1 MSACFGSSPR
11 TLNRGRGASSSAS
24 CGEARPARIRRA
36 DPMIARSRG
45 CFRRRRFSMELRLTP
60 LFLNRAAPHRAAP
73 KGIAVF
79 CQKCGKQIPDG
90 AVFCNFCGGQQG
102 VVAQAPP
109 APGYPQQAPPPGVPP
124 QPPGVP
130 QHPAAYAPA
139 GSKDLKCSS
148 CGAPLTPQGGLTLI
162 TCDYCGT
169 ATSLGT
175 AGWSVIQKH
184 FMLDNRIDQQVA
196 LETGGKWLDQ
206 GILRRNVAKNA
217 ELLEATLRYVP
228 YWIVPTSV
236 TADIQ
241 GLKGTGQVNLGGGQ
255 SAGHTAASRPS
266 TGTSRSRRR
275 TSSPRASPRSTRRRR
290 PGSASTP
297 SNRSCRTSSSP
308 RGSSSTHP
316 CGSSATIT
324 RRRRRCTS

>member
-102 VVAQAPP
+102 VVAQAPQAP
-109 APGYPQQAPPPGVPP
+109 APGYPGAPPGQGYPPQAPPGVPP
-124 QPPGVP
+124 QQPPA

-139 GSKDLKCSS
+139 NTTDLKCSS
-148 CGAPLTPQGGLTLI
+148 CGAPLKPSGGLTLI

-175 AGWSVIQKH
+175 GGWSVIQKH
-184 FMLDNRIDQQVA
+184 FLPDKPVDPETA
-196 LETGGKWLDQ
+196 LPAGGKWLHQ
-206 GILRRNVAKNA
+206 GPPPRN
-217 ELLEATLRYVP
+217 
-228 YWIVPTSV
+228 
-236 TADIQ
+236 
-241 GLKGTGQVNLGGGQ
+241 
-255 SAGHTAASRPS
+255 RPEN
-266 TGTSRSRRR
+266 TE
-275 TSSPRASPRSTRRRR
+275 R
-290 PGSASTP
+290 P
-297 SNRSCRTSSSP
+297 
-308 RGSSSTHP
+308 
-316 CGSSATIT
+316 
-324 RRRRRCTS
+324 